1 MGSYDGSN
9 FVPIEH
15 YNKLADAA
23 REVVEHHEMNE
34 IVEHAPA
41 AGVIVRLKEALDG

>member
-1 MGSYDGSN
+1 MSRRRMGSYDGSN

-23 REVVEHHEMNE
+23 LGEVG
-34 IVEHAPA
+34 PSL
-41 AGVIVRLKEALDG
+41 G